1 MNGAFQAASVAS
13 EQEENLGRGWGE
25 EKQIQKQ
32 ELKEAME
39 QEVGKPK
46 LLAASLG
53 QVLIRSRK
61 AQLRGSSLGL
71 R

>member
-39 QEVGKPK
+39 QG
-46 LLAASLG
+46 
-53 QVLIRSRK
+53 
-61 AQLRGSSLGL
+61 
-71 R
+71 